1 MSTLIPKE
9 DSKVILKS
17 PQDWEQWHTDFK
29 SMAIMCKVWDIIQG
43 KKNPLLEPIRPPLE
57 DFATKKTA
65 VTVVT
70 RSHSAGPSRQRT
82 STIPIQEETQQD
94 PSEILTL
101 GPGTAGSVSG
111 DIPPSTRPLTFRDL
125 TAEAQRAYQGA
136 WTIYQ
141 HDAKTYKNIAT
152 H

>member
-57 DFATKKTA
+57 DFAAKKTA
-65 VTVVT
+65 AAT
-70 RSHSAGPSRQRT
+70 RSHSAGPSAGQRT
-82 STIPIQEETQQD
+82 S
-94 PSEILTL
+94 ILL
-101 GPGTAGSVSG
+101 
-111 DIPPSTRPLTFRDL
+111 FRRKYNRIL
-125 TAEAQRAYQGA
+125 LK
-136 WTIYQ
+136 
-141 HDAKTYKNIAT
+141 H
-152 H
+152 

>member
-65 VTVVT
+65 AAT
-70 RSHSAGPSRQRT
+70 RARTFSSTYFYYSHSGGNT
-82 STIPIQEETQQD
+82 T
-94 PSEILTL
+94 
-101 GPGTAGSVSG
+101 GS
-111 DIPPSTRPLTFRDL
+111 F
-125 TAEAQRAYQGA
+125 
-136 WTIYQ
+136 
-141 HDAKTYKNIAT
+141 
-152 H
+152 

>member
-43 KKNPLLEPIRPPLE
+43 KKKPLLEPIRPPLE
-57 DFATKKTA
+57 DFTAKKTA

-70 RSHSAGPSRQRT
+70 RSNSAGPSRQ
-82 STIPIQEETQQD
+82 PG
-94 PSEILTL
+94 PSLVNVLLQFLFRRKHNRILL
-101 GPGTAGSVSG
+101 
-111 DIPPSTRPLTFRDL
+111 
-125 TAEAQRAYQGA
+125 
-136 WTIYQ
+136 
-141 HDAKTYKNIAT
+141 K
-152 H
+152 